1 MDEQTMQLLLGTAAG
16 IATLV
21 IAWLKQT
28 MGKKGVSE
36 EQADIVLDY
45 VEDAF
50 EEVLE
55 AQPENAKLKAAFKH
69 FRKLRR
75 MWDDEK
81 ATTEDIEDYLDGLL
95 G

>member
-1 MDEQTMQLLLGTAAG
+1 M
-16 IATLV
+16 ATLMV
-21 IAWLKQT
+21 AWLKQT

-36 EQADIVLDY
+36 EQADVVLDF

-55 AQPENAKLKAAFKH
+55 MQPDNAKVKAAFKH

-75 MWDDEK
+75 MWDDERV
-81 ATTEDIEDYLDGLL
+81 TTGDIEDYIDGLR